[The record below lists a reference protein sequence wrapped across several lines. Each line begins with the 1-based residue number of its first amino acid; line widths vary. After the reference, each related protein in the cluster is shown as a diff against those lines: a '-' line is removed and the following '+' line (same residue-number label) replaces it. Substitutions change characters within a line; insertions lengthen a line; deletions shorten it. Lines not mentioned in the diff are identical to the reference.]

1 MKTIK
6 TNFDNTICLLP
17 SIIFNNKKTINPFFI
32 SLLLIPFFLYSKD
45 NQYFIYFALFALSI
59 LVLLFLIA
67 PLKLILSSSGIQY
80 HIFWKI
86 KWSNFK
92 SYTINNGTLTIKSKD
107 GKEKTVKNLDKTIS
121 EKVDDFINE
130 KINVTK

>member
-6 TNFDNTICLLP
+6 TIGDNTICILP
-17 SIIFNNKKTINPFFI
+17 SIIFNNKKTIN
-32 SLLLIPFFLYSKD
+32 LFFLSVIPPFLYIKY
-45 NQYFIYFALFALSI
+45 NYPFIWFVIFQLLI
-59 LVLLFLIA
+59 LVLVYFLS
-67 PLKLILSSSGIQY
+67 PLKLILNSSGIQY

-121 EKVDDFINE
+121 KKIDDFINE